1 MENKSKEIQ
10 ALHKLNENMHVL
22 MDAFKVV
29 ISNISELTE
38 IIYDKEISKIDNEI
52 KNINNIENI
61 KLHSHM

>member
-10 ALHKLNENMHVL
+10 ALHKLNENMYVL
-22 MDAFKVV
+22 MDALKVV
-29 ISNISELTE
+29 ISNVSELTE
-38 IIYDKEISKIDNEI
+38 IIYNKEISKIDNEI